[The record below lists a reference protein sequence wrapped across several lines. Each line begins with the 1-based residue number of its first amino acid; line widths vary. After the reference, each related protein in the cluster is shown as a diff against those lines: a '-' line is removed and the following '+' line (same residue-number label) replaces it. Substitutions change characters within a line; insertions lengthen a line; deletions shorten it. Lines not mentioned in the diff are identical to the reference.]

1 MRCLDPLFFIGFP
14 VLDYISRRPP
24 RLALSWCPLLVP
36 NFSAN
41 LVDLGQ
47 FGKVP
52 PPSEIKDVLRLA
64 LRLALCILRR
74 SILLYIYI
82 ITY

>member
-1 MRCLDPLFFIGFP
+1 MPGPTVFHRLPGPGLHFP
-14 VLDYISRRPP
+14 SSPAASAQLV
-24 RLALSWCPLLVP
+24 PLLVP